1 MDNSEN
7 SPRSLPVGKIITGF
21 NYRRRFNAEAMASL
35 EADIK
40 ARGVDSPVLVRLLDD
55 GNYQLIAGGRRVKA
69 FTNAFGP
76 EAEIPVNVKI
86 MTDAE
91 ATAAMVAEN
100 KERENTTAIED
111 AEAAARMLGICKG
124 DKEEA
129 ARRLNWKVPQLDR
142 RLALMNAVQSVR
154 DAYLEEKIELGHL
167 ELLAALRAE
176 VQEHLLKIINEAEK
190 KPTVAEFKAM
200 AEQALLSLEAAI
212 FDKAACATCQY
223 NSAIQQSMFETSF
236 KGSHCSNNE
245 CFDNKTNGELEARAD
260 KLRETY
266 QVVRIVRAGENMTL
280 FPVRAEGKRSVGAE
294 QAQACRTCKDFGAC
308 VSGVPAKLGV
318 TFENI
323 CFNKECNDEKVAA
336 HEKVL
341 AEAQSQVA
349 QAAAAA
355 ANVSQETGEA
365 KGASEA
371 GGEDVKSTPA
381 PSKTV
386 TKTVVTNPEPRNA
399 VKEYRES
406 AWRVIYAHAVRRL
419 PVLESRA
426 LLVALCMY
434 RPSTF
439 DTNAAAK
446 AIGERIG
453 VGDIK
458 SHDIKGLL
466 KTTMH
471 FTQDNLG
478 KAMQGIPS
486 FLSSSMEI
494 RSITTMMDVLDIKIE
509 DYFSINQAFLD
520 VLTKNEIDAVC
531 VELGLD
537 EAIGKEYQKTKN
549 GSKADFIK
557 AILALKNRDGQED
570 WLKGKVPALMRW

>member
-1 MDNSEN
+1 MEINPEN
-7 SPRSLPVGKIITGF
+7 FPRALPVGKIITGF

-40 ARGVDSPVLVRLLDD
+40 ARGVDTPVLVRLLDSGD
-55 GNYQLIAGGRRVKA
+55 YQLIAGGRRVKA

-100 KERENTTAIED
+100 KEREQTTAIED

-167 ELLAALRAE
+167 ELLAALRPE
-176 VQEHLLKIINEAEK
+176 VQEHLLKLINEAEK

-200 AEQALLSLEAAI
+200 AEQALMSLEAAI
-212 FDKAACATCQY
+212 FDKTACATCQF

-236 KGSHCSNNE
+236 KGSHCSNSE
-245 CFDNKTNGELEARAD
+245 CFEKKTEGELEARAD

-266 QVVRIVRAGENMTL
+266 QVVRIVRPGENATL
-280 FPVRAEGKRSVGAE
+280 FPIRAEGKRAVGAE
-294 QAQACRTCKDFGAC
+294 QAKACRTCKDFGAC
-308 VSGVPAKLGV
+308 VSAVPAKLGL
-318 TFENI
+318 TFSDI
-323 CFNKECNDEKVAA
+323 CFNKECNDQMVAT
-336 HEKVL
+336 HEKAL
-341 AEAQSQVA
+341 AEAQAQQEQVA
-349 QAAAAA
+349 ASTG
-355 ANVSQETGEA
+355 SQETGEPGATATEQGKEVESTA
-365 KGASEA
+365 K
-371 GGEDVKSTPA
+371 
-381 PSKTV
+381 PSKPAAPP
-386 TKTVVTNPEPRNA
+386 VVKNPEPRNA
-399 VKEYRES
+399 VKEYREA
-406 AWRVIYAHAVRRL
+406 AWRVIYGHAVRRL

-426 LLVALCMY
+426 LLVALCMF

-439 DTNAAAK
+439 DTHTAAK
-446 AIGERIG
+446 TIGERIG
-453 VGDIK
+453 VGNILT
-458 SHDIKGLL
+458 HDIKELL
-466 KTTMH
+466 KTTLH
-471 FTQDNLG
+471 FNQEQLG
-478 KAMQGIPS
+478 KAMTGIPS
-486 FLSSSMEI
+486 FLSSTMEI
-494 RSITTMMDVLDIKIE
+494 RSITTMMDVLGIKIE
-509 DYFSINQAFLD
+509 DYFSINEAFLD

-537 EAIGKEYQKTKN
+537 EAIGKDYQKTKN